1 MALQRPVIL
10 MRPGEA
16 NNRLAGVLLKEGIEC
31 WRWPAFRIE
40 LPGKEDCDLVQ
51 ERLDNLDD
59 VESMATFAASLGN
72 IDRVDVLP
80 FHQMGEHKWR
90 ELGLNY
96 KLAGKP
102 TPTPEAVDR
111 VRKTFRAAGLLVS

>member
-59 VESMATFAASLGN
+59 VEMVILPSPASVAAAAHW
-72 IDRVDVLP
+72 VKAWP
-80 FHQMGEHKWR
+80 EHIT
-90 ELGLNY
+90 
-96 KLAGKP
+96 LARRSGRSSS
-102 TPTPEAVDR
+102 TG
-111 VRKTFRAAGLLVS
+111 GLLRACSSCAARPAANGCPSS

>member
-1 MALQRPVIL
+1 MWEKNKVLRKLFSRDPGVESVGSVRAAAW
-10 MRPGEA
+10 RPG
-16 NNRLAGVLLKEGIEC
+16 
-31 WRWPAFRIE
+31 
-40 LPGKEDCDLVQ
+40 
-51 ERLDNLDD
+51 
-59 VESMATFAASLGN
+59 SMATFAASLGN